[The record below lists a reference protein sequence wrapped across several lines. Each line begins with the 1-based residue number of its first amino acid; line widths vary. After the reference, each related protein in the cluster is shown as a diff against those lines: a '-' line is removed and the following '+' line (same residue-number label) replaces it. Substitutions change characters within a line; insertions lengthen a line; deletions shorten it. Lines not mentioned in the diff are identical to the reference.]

1 MDPYLEQSPNEEIDS
16 HRKEVKSIRSREKA
30 INLEFLKVVSFE
42 LTGESIVPLND
53 SKEAVWFKKDNEWTN
68 LMTLYAVPQPSK
80 LLAVKMFGKQDECRL
95 MTEMIGC
102 ERQSL
107 VTRKPIPKNEE
118 KMFRQVKELEYPA
131 KVRQLL
137 NSEHQRMVAEKLQ
150 TIMVAEDDSD

>member
-1 MDPYLEQSPNEEIDS
+1 
-16 HRKEVKSIRSREKA
+16 
-30 INLEFLKVVSFE
+30 
-42 LTGESIVPLND
+42 
-53 SKEAVWFKKDNEWTN
+53 
-68 LMTLYAVPQPSK
+68 
-80 LLAVKMFGKQDECRL
+80 
-95 MTEMIGC
+95 MTEVIGC

-118 KMFRQVKELEYPA
+118 KMIRQVKELEFPT